1 MLNFILILANLLLLS
16 ILLNNILVLQCHI
29 SVNLYKN
36 GFNINKENL
45 IRKEVENKFENNFA
59 DFWIK
64 ILTHNVFRY
73 QAISKEVGALEGLIV
88 QVIAWHHYLSTIS
101 EVNEEIHSFDTAFE
115 MWHEKKVNKKNNKK
129 LTISLVSELTTI
141 PFETT
146 RRKIKKLVK
155 KNWITYTKEN
165 GIVYNSNSEL
175 NDKIVNKIH
184 PVEKDLLKEFLVS
197 YLMSDKDN

>member
-1 MLNFILILANLLLLS
+1 M
-16 ILLNNILVLQCHI
+16 
-29 SVNLYKN
+29 
-36 GFNINKENL
+36 
-45 IRKEVENKFENNFA
+45 
-59 DFWIK
+59 
-64 ILTHNVFRY
+64 
-73 QAISKEVGALEGLIV
+73 GALEGLIV
-88 QVIAWHHYLSTIS
+88 QVIAWHHYLSSIS
-101 EVNEEIHSFDTAFE
+101 EVKKDIHSFDNAFE
-115 MWHEKKVNKKNNKK
+115 MWHDKKHINKKVNKK

-197 YLMSDKDN
+197 YLISGIDN

>member
-1 MLNFILILANLLLLS
+1 M
-16 ILLNNILVLQCHI
+16 
-29 SVNLYKN
+29 
-36 GFNINKENL
+36 GP
-45 IRKEVENKFENNFA
+45 
-59 DFWIK
+59 
-64 ILTHNVFRY
+64 
-73 QAISKEVGALEGLIV
+73 LEGLIV
-88 QVIAWHHYLSTIS
+88 QVIAWHHYLSSIS
-101 EVNEEIHSFDTAFE
+101 EIKEEIHSFDSAFE
-115 MWHEKKVNKKNNKK
+115 MLNEKNLNKRHNKK

-184 PVEKDLLKEFLVS
+184 PIEKDLLKEFLVS
-197 YLMSDKDN
+197 YIMSAKTTNLYDRNKVL

>member
-1 MLNFILILANLLLLS
+1 M
-16 ILLNNILVLQCHI
+16 
-29 SVNLYKN
+29 
-36 GFNINKENL
+36 
-45 IRKEVENKFENNFA
+45 
-59 DFWIK
+59 
-64 ILTHNVFRY
+64 
-73 QAISKEVGALEGLIV
+73 GALEGLIV
-88 QVIAWHHYLSTIS
+88 QVIAWHHYLSSITEIKK
-101 EVNEEIHSFDTAFE
+101 EIHSFDKAFE
-115 MWHEKKVNKKNNKK
+115 MWHENNLNNKHNKK

-165 GIVYNSNSEL
+165 GIEYNSNSEL

-197 YLMSDKDN
+197 YIMSGKDN

>member
-1 MLNFILILANLLLLS
+1 M
-16 ILLNNILVLQCHI
+16 
-29 SVNLYKN
+29 
-36 GFNINKENL
+36 
-45 IRKEVENKFENNFA
+45 
-59 DFWIK
+59 
-64 ILTHNVFRY
+64 
-73 QAISKEVGALEGLIV
+73 GALEGLIV
-88 QVIAWHHYLSTIS
+88 QVIAWHHYLSSTS
-101 EVNEEIHSFDTAFE
+101 EIKEKIHSFDSAFE
-115 MWHEKKVNKKNNKK
+115 MWHEKNLNKKHNKK
-129 LTISLVSELTTI
+129 LTISLVSELTAI

-197 YLMSDKDN
+197 YLMSGKDN

>member
-1 MLNFILILANLLLLS
+1 M
-16 ILLNNILVLQCHI
+16 
-29 SVNLYKN
+29 
-36 GFNINKENL
+36 
-45 IRKEVENKFENNFA
+45 
-59 DFWIK
+59 
-64 ILTHNVFRY
+64 
-73 QAISKEVGALEGLIV
+73 GALEGLIV
-88 QVIAWHHYLSTIS
+88 QVIAWHHYLSSITEIKK
-101 EVNEEIHSFDTAFE
+101 EIHSFKTAFE
-115 MWHEKKVNKKNNKK
+115 MWHEKNLNKKHNKK
-129 LTISLVSELTTI
+129 LTISLVSELTAI

-197 YLMSDKDN
+197 YIMSGKDN